1 MDRRRAPPEPD
12 QTHLWPGDIF
22 RVRASRY
29 RHQADPRYSVIKA
42 VMGHNNILM
51 VSSQTL
57 GCFQHNLFVDVKLL
71 TVNLI
76 N

>member
-1 MDRRRAPPEPD
+1 MDRGRAPPEPD

-42 VMGHNNILM
+42 GMGHNNILV
-51 VSSQTL
+51 VSCHITR
-57 GCFQHNLFVDVKLL
+57 LL
-71 TVNLI
+71 SAQPFC
-76 N
+76 